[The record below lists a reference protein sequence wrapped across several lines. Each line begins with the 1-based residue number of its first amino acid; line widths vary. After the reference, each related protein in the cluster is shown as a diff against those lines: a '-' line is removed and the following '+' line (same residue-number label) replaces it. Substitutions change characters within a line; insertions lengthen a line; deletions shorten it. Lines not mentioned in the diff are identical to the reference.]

1 MANQVILP
9 IDTSLIAQAFV
20 KPQGVQELFG
30 LIKTEAQS
38 HVLDVET
45 KKGREFVASLAYKV
59 SQSKTAVDNH
69 GKSLVEG
76 IKSQAK
82 VIDEGRKF
90 FRDSCDELR
99 SELRAPLQAWEQKE
113 AARIDR
119 LKERLEYLTDLGR
132 VDQLSPSEFITDVLS
147 EVKATAIDDSWQE
160 FLTDAAKAKDIAV
173 NHLEKLLDLATQREA
188 EQAELARLRE
198 EAEARAK
205 AEREQ
210 RIADE
215 AAARAKAQAE
225 AQAKAQREAL
235 EAEKAE
241 LERQAEL
248 SAQRE
253 AQAKVQ
259 AERAAQD
266 ALEREAKAK
275 AQAQAEAEQAAK
287 AAAERESRAKADAD
301 ARVKAEEARVRTE
314 IEAQAKAEEAEKAKR
329 EANLKHRRAVNR
341 AAVAALV
348 ASAAITE
355 EQAQEVIK
363 AIHGGLIPRVSIS
376 Y

>member
-1 MANQVILP
+1 MTNQVILP

-30 LIKTEAQS
+30 LIKAEAKS

-45 KKGREFVASLAYKV
+45 KKGREFIASLAYKV

-99 SELRAPLQAWEQKE
+99 SELRAPLTEWEQKE

-132 VDQLSPSEFITDVLS
+132 VDQLSPSEFIADVLA
-147 EVKATAIDDSWQE
+147 EIKATAIDDSWQE
-160 FLTDAAKAKDIAV
+160 FLADAAKAKDIAV
-173 NHLEKLLDLATQREA
+173 MQLAFLLDSATQREA

-215 AAARAKAQAE
+215 AAARAKAEAE
-225 AQAKAQREAL
+225 AQAKAQHEAL

-241 LERQAEL
+241 LARQAEL

-253 AQAKVQ
+253 A
-259 AERAAQD
+259 
-266 ALEREAKAK
+266 KAK
-275 AQAQAEAEQAAK
+275 AQAKAEAEQAAK
-287 AAAERESRAKADAD
+287 AAAEREARAKADAD
-301 ARVKAEEARVRTE
+301 ARVKAEESRVRAE
-314 IEAQAKAEEAEKAKR
+314 IEAQAKALEAEKAKR
-329 EANLKHRRAVNR
+329 EADLEHRRTVNR

-348 ASAAITE
+348 AAANITE
-355 EQAQEVIK
+355 TDAQAVLK
-363 AIHGGLIPRVSIS
+363 AIHGGLIPRVSIN

>member
-1 MANQVILP
+1 MSQVILP

-30 LIKTEAQS
+30 LIKAEAQS

-45 KKGREFVASLAYKV
+45 KKGREFIASLAYKV

-99 SELRAPLQAWEQKE
+99 GELRAPLQAWEQKE
-113 AARIDR
+113 AARIEA
-119 LKERLEYLTDLGR
+119 LKARLEKLTDLGR
-132 VDQLSPSEFITDVLS
+132 VDQLSPSAVIADVLA
-147 EVKATAIDDSWQE
+147 EIKATTIDDSWQE
-160 FLTDAAKAKDIAV
+160 LLTDAAKAKDIAIS
-173 NHLEKLLDLATQREA
+173 HIEKILDLATQREA
-188 EQAELARLRE
+188 ELAELARLRD
-198 EAEARAK
+198 EAAARAK
-205 AEREQ
+205 AEHEQ

-215 AAARAKAQAE
+215 AATRAKAQAE

-235 EAEKAE
+235 EAEKVE

-253 AQAKVQ
+253 AQAKAQ

-287 AAAERESRAKADAD
+287 AAAEREARAKADAD
-301 ARVKAEEARVRTE
+301 SRVKAEEARVRAE
-314 IEAQAKAEEAEKAKR
+314 IEAQTKAEEAEKAKR
-329 EANLKHRRAVNR
+329 EANLKHRRSVNR
-341 AAVAALV
+341 AVVAALV
-348 ASAAITE
+348 TSAAITE
-355 EQAQEVIK
+355 EQAKEVIK

>member
-1 MANQVILP
+1 MSNEIAVIETSQIAIALSKEGGAVDLLDLVRGYANAEIN
-9 IDTSLIAQAFV
+9 
-20 KPQGVQELFG
+20 
-30 LIKTEAQS
+30 
-38 HVLDVET
+38 DVT
-45 KKGREFVASLAYKV
+45 TAKGRKAIASLAYKV
-59 SQSKTAVDNH
+59 SQTKAAVEKARLDLVADEKARLKKIDAE
-69 GKSLVEG
+69 GKV
-76 IKSQAK
+76 
-82 VIDEGRKF
+82 
-90 FRDSCDELR
+90 FRDGCDAIRDEI
-99 SELRAPLQAWEQKE
+99 RAPLTAWEE
-113 AARIDR
+113 AEKSRVDLLNA
-119 LKERLEYLTDLGR
+119 RLEKLTDLGR
-132 VDQLSPSEFITDVLS
+132 VDQLSPSAVIADVLA
-147 EVKATAIDDSWQE
+147 EIKATAIDDSWQE
-160 FLTDAAKAKDIAV
+160 LVTDAAKAKDIAIPHFE
-173 NHLEKLLDLATQREA
+173 NLLGLATQREA

-205 AEREQ
+205 AEHEQ

-215 AAARAKAQAE
+215 AAARAKAEAE

-259 AERAAQD
+259 AERAAQE

-287 AAAERESRAKADAD
+287 AAAEREARAKADAD
-301 ARVKAEEARVRTE
+301 ARVKAEEARVRAD
-314 IEAQAKAEEAEKAKR
+314 IEAKAKAAEAEKAKR
-329 EANLKHRRAVNR
+329 EADLEHRRVVNR

-348 ASAAITE
+348 ASAGISE
-355 EQAQEVIK
+355 KQAQEVIK
-363 AIHGGLIPRVSIS
+363 AIHGGLIPRVSIA

>member
-1 MANQVILP
+1 MSQVILP

-30 LIKTEAQS
+30 LIKTEAKS

-45 KKGREFVASLAYKV
+45 KKGREFIASLAYKV

-82 VIDEGRKF
+82 VIDESRKF

-99 SELRAPLQAWEQKE
+99 SELRAPLTAWEQKE
-113 AARIDR
+113 AARIDQHEANIASIQELATMTGASALR
-119 LKERLEYLTDLGR
+119 KAVVWLEAKVIGDDWEEFQSR
-132 VDQLSPSEFITDVLS
+132 AIVEKDKALS
-147 EVKATAIDDSWQE
+147 ACR
-160 FLTDAAKAKDIAV
+160 AALIAA
-173 NHLEKLLDLATQREA
+173 EKLEA
-188 EQAELARLRE
+188 EQAEIARLRE

-205 AEREQ
+205 AEHEQ
-210 RIADE
+210 RIADQ
-215 AAARAKAQAE
+215 AAARAKAEAE
-225 AQAKAQREAL
+225 AQAKEQREAL

-253 AQAKVQ
+253 A
-259 AERAAQD
+259 
-266 ALEREAKAK
+266 KAK

-287 AAAERESRAKADAD
+287 AAAEREARAKADAD
-301 ARVKAEEARVRTE
+301 ARVKAEAARVRAE
-314 IEAQAKAEEAEKAKR
+314 IEAQAKAAEAEKAKR
-329 EANLKHRRAVNR
+329 EADLEHRRTVNR

-348 ASAAITE
+348 AAANISETDA
-355 EQAQEVIK
+355 QAVLK
-363 AIHGGLIPRVSIS
+363 AIHGGLIPRVSIN

>member
-1 MANQVILP
+1 MNNQVVLP
-9 IDTSLIAQAFV
+9 IDSSLIAQAFV

-30 LIKTEAQS
+30 LIKAEAQS

-45 KKGREFVASLAYKV
+45 KKGREFIASLAYKV
-59 SQSKTAVDNH
+59 SQSKTAVDSH

-82 VIDEGRKF
+82 VIDDSRKF
-90 FRDSCDELR
+90 FRDSCDQLR
-99 SELRAPLQAWEQKE
+99 DEIRAPLTAWEE
-113 AARIDR
+113 AEKARVDA
-119 LKERLEYLTDLGR
+119 LKARLEKLTDLGR
-132 VDQLSPSEFITDVLS
+132 VDQFSPSSLIAEVLA
-147 EVKATAIDDSWQE
+147 EVKNTAIDDSWQE
-160 FLTDAAKAKDIAV
+160 FLADAAKAKDTAISHFESILA
-173 NHLEKLLDLATQREA
+173 LATQREA
-188 EQAELARLRE
+188 EQAELARLRA

-210 RIADE
+210 RIAEE

-235 EAEKAE
+235 EAEKAR
-241 LERQAEL
+241 LEREAQLA
-248 SAQRE
+248 AQRE
-253 AQAKVQ
+253 AQAKAQ

-266 ALEREAKAK
+266 ALVREAEAK
-275 AQAQAEAEQAAK
+275 AQAQAE
-287 AAAERESRAKADAD
+287 AD
-301 ARVKAEEARVRTE
+301 ARVKAEEARIRAE

-329 EANLKHRRAVNR
+329 EANIKHRRTVNK

-348 ASAAITE
+348 ASAGITE
-355 EQAQEVIK
+355 EQAREVIK

>member
-287 AAAERESRAKADAD
+287 AAAERESRAKA
-301 ARVKAEEARVRTE
+301 
-314 IEAQAKAEEAEKAKR
+314 EEAEKAKR